1 MAARGRSV
9 FDRVGMSG
17 RQRFRLPPPACADY
31 SCAAGHAQA
40 SRRSRPL
47 SKPPAA
53 RRPGGA
59 AARAVPTDAS
69 PGLPD
74 EPEQARRFG
83 KARTARAAALHEDYV
98 ELIDDLL
105 AAGGEART
113 TDIARRLGV
122 SHPTANKCIARLKRA
137 GLATARPYRGVF
149 LTASGQA
156 LAARVRARHRLVV
169 DLLRAVGVTADD
181 AESDAE
187 GIEHHVS
194 DATLAAFGRFLRHH
208 AASGSPPA
216 EVVKSSLSRPPESAI
231 NAGSRASGAGES
243 GLAQKSR
250 AAAEGAT
257 GPRKRSG
264 KRTVPG
270 SGISGK
276 PGGTTKLPAP
286 TE

>member
-1 MAARGRSV
+1 MPK
-9 FDRVGMSG
+9 
-17 RQRFRLPPPACADY
+17 QRRN
-31 SCAAGHAQA
+31 
-40 SRRSRPL
+40 RPL
-47 SKPPAA
+47 S
-53 RRPGGA
+53 RL
-59 AARAVPTDAS
+59 PTDPRPDGA
-69 PGLPD
+69 GTLPA

-83 KARTARAAALHEDYV
+83 KARTARAATTNEDYV
-98 ELIDDLL
+98 ELIADLL

-149 LTASGQA
+149 LTEAGHA
-156 LAARVRARHRLVV
+156 LAERVRTRHRLVV
-169 DLLRAVGVTADD
+169 DLLRAVGVARED

-194 DATLAAFGRFLRHH
+194 DATLAAFARFLGQAPPTGGQRSPL
-208 AASGSPPA
+208 SGPG
-216 EVVKSSLSRPPESAI
+216 ESAI
-231 NAGSRASGAGES
+231 TRLSRASGAGES
-243 GLAQKSR
+243 GPDA

-264 KRTVPG
+264 KGTAPG

-276 PGGTTKLPAP
+276 PGGTTPPPAP